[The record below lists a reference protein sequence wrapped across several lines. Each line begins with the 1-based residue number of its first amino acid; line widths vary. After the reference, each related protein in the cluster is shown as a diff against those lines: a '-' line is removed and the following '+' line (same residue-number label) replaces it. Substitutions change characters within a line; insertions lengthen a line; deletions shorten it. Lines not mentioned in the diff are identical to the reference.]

1 MSGKG
6 TGSTVSY
13 AYDPQNLRKA
23 KTVSGTTT
31 NYVNIP
37 KSLAS
42 ASAQFIDPTTFG
54 FNAGNQE
61 IAEYD
66 GSGNLLRRYVY
77 GLGLDE
83 PLVTIDAAGNHSYH
97 FTDGLGSV
105 VALANASGQLSEK
118 HAYSACGLAS
128 STAGTAFQFAGRR
141 MSPDAGSTRRRGYTI
156 IARVTTRRPLA
167 VSCRRIRSAPM
178 VVSISMLT
186 LEMMHSMVR
195 TPLAC
200 IRSNSVSPGA

>member
-1 MSGKG
+1 MSGRG
-6 TGSTVSY
+6 TGSAVSD
-13 AYDPQNLRKA
+13 AYEPQDLRKA

-83 PLVTIDAAGNHSYH
+83 PLVNIDAAG
-97 FTDGLGSV
+97 
-105 VALANASGQLSEK
+105 
-118 HAYSACGLAS
+118 
-128 STAGTAFQFAGRR
+128 
-141 MSPDAGSTRRRGYTI
+141 
-156 IARVTTRRPLA
+156 
-167 VSCRRIRSAPM
+167 APP
-178 VVSISMLT
+178 SHIS
-186 LEMMHSMVR
+186 
-195 TPLAC
+195 
-200 IRSNSVSPGA
+200 